1 MKPQIK
7 TIIAAVIEEHVY
19 GGDGKCMCGAAIGH
33 SDGVAWTTY
42 EEEHQANE
50 IVRALER
57 HGYIICNADEPLPVE
72 GESDGGRYEIRERER
87 ANDEPI
93 H

>member
-19 GGDGKCMCGAAIGH
+19 GGDGKCMCGAAVGH

-57 HGYIICNADEPLPVE
+57 HGYIICDADEPLPVE
-72 GESDGGRYEIRERER
+72 GESK
-87 ANDEPI
+87 
-93 H
+93 